1 MMPDKLH
8 HAALIFA
15 NGDPNDGE
23 MVRRWLDR
31 LVTPYVIAADGGI
44 TVARYFG
51 YTVNCVIGDMDS
63 ADPNDLVQ
71 LEAQGAQVLRHPPE
85 KDETDLELA
94 LKWAASQG
102 YHDLIIMGGLGG
114 RFDQVIANVYL
125 LILPELAG
133 SSAMMAAGNQ
143 RIEVLRPGRHRI
155 VGEAGDTISLIPMGG
170 AAEGIV
176 TDALKYPLRGETLYI
191 GPARGISNVMLTDEA
206 EVQFDAGLLLLIH
219 TVGAA

>member
-51 YTVNCVIGDMDS
+51 YAVNCVIGDMDS

-71 LEAQGAQVLRHPPE
+71 LEAQNALVLRHPPE

-94 LKWAASQG
+94 LK
-102 YHDLIIMGGLGG
+102 
-114 RFDQVIANVYL
+114 
-125 LILPELAG
+125 ILPELAG

-176 TDALKYPLRGETLYI
+176 THALKYPLRGETLYI